1 MFYNNS
7 IKNMDRDLN
16 IYNGSANKSMRRSGL
31 AQGIAAVACA
41 IGASVSGFFSFI
53 MCAFDT
59 HFFYEGLSGLGMD
72 KLALYITL
80 ILGYILLI
88 LSVVFSII
96 AIRAFKRSSPEPI
109 ASLILGVYTLS
120 CAPIPLASLLSGSLS
135 IIELAIKLYCL

>member
-1 MFYNNS
+1 MLYNNS

-96 AIRAFKRSSPEPI
+96 AIRAFKRSSPKPI